1 MLYGMG
7 MEQNNNLSDEVV
19 IGVTLDPCI
28 VSWIAQ
34 PGLFGYPLI
43 AEFKQ
48 KYEVANNGGWTME
61 RSGDGS
67 WAQKVGIEA
76 SSKRVDDS

>member
-1 MLYGMG
+1 MG

-28 VSWIAQ
+28 VSWIVQ

-48 KYEVANNGGWTME
+48 KYEDGLWKEVEME
-61 RSGDGS
+61 
-67 WAQKVGIEA
+67 VGP
-76 SSKRVDDS
+76 KRLG